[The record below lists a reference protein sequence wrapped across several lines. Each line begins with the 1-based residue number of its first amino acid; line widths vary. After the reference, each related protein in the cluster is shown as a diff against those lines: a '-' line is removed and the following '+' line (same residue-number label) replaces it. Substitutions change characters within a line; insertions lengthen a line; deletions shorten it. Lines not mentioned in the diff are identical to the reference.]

1 MKEWEKLLT
10 VHLQLGPKQSLKDLL
25 ITWKDDATSIVS
37 SNCFQISKHN
47 PLTLLSPNIKW

>member
-1 MKEWEKLLT
+1 MKEWEKLLA

-25 ITWKDDATSIVS
+25 ITWKDDATFIVS
-37 SNCFQISKHN
+37 SNYFQISKHN